1 MAAARIN
8 HLGLADLI
16 SQAFGSQPVVNSPA
30 CVVDLAGL
38 AALGPPGISM
48 GNISVK
54 VAEGVGE
61 ALGQK
66 IGKALAF
73 LVCKARRLAVGGWVG
88 QVNFLVGHIVVTCG
102 KNGLLRVQFCQIE
115 GVFFI
120 PTLAVF

>member
-1 MAAARIN
+1 MVLAAARIN

-16 SQAFGSQPVVNSPA
+16 CQAFRSQPVIYSPA

-38 AALGPPGISM
+38 AALGPPGIGV

-73 LVCKARRLAVGGWVG
+73 LVCKARRLAV
-88 QVNFLVGHIVVTCG
+88 
-102 KNGLLRVQFCQIE
+102 
-115 GVFFI
+115 
-120 PTLAVF
+120 